1 METTPKTRPILI
13 LKVRGSPE
21 GVQMMTE
28 VQLLQLHLSYEYFSP
43 TNLGSSALEW

>member
-28 VQLLQLHLSYEYFSP
+28 VQLQQFRVSYEYFSS
-43 TNLGSSALEW
+43 TNPRFSALEW